1 MSVNFK
7 IRSNIKR
14 AIETGELLYLDYV
27 NKNDDNTFYF
37 LGIKQLNFEQDKSK
51 ITGFSYNYQYK
62 GYKKITIE
70 INRIK
75 DARCVEGT
83 KNFVESK
90 LKNYLKVPEVNKYF
104 TDEINE
110 KHILNYYVDCIENS
124 DDLTFVSTY
133 KLDDFDLKMLKE
145 TKRRKLS
152 KEKIDEILKLL
163 NINPEKAREK
173 YKLAFNYECISNQK
187 DEIVPLAYTF
197 VILDVFKQEILI
209 EDDQIELNYKNI
221 AKALKNHNI
230 DGSIYE
236 GHIQQLKDDIQDASL
251 KEVIFDSN
259 PQIFKLKLDLTL
271 SPRKEYQKI
280 KDIIYSKGKLTP
292 VLQAFFGKY
301 QKPALSLNK
310 NVYFI
315 NNKVNADQIMSTYS
329 VLNNDLTYVQGP
341 PGTGKSN
348 TIVNMVVSSFLN
360 KETTLITSYT
370 NSAVDNIYDKLKKI
384 KYGKFFIP
392 IPMLRLGSKFFFDE
406 GIKYLRKAND
416 YYHTIRN
423 EFDLTELRKEYKLKI
438 EVEVSK
444 LRKINEVIKSNQK
457 LKDAETKVDYY
468 SKLIDIFKDNR
479 KYKKKV
485 LELSKSR
492 AAQKGQ
498 ITKINKLS
506 IDNILSELNIDF
518 NVILLGIFIKS
529 IEAFEKL
536 NDDKYSYLKSVIY
549 NEDIEIARRMIRKE
563 LRRDE
568 NTKMLLDVIP
578 IFLTTNI
585 SSRSI
590 ALGKPSFDL
599 LIMDE
604 AGQCENA
611 FAIVAMSK
619 AKRAAFI
626 GDPNQLLPVVTL
638 SDTLNNAL
646 TYQYSIPEVYNYK
659 KTSILQTLNQI
670 DFIND
675 LIVLKKH
682 YRCRKSIV
690 NFANKKYYNNQLDV
704 QVDKVDAKDCSF
716 IDVKSEF
723 YQNKKN
729 TSMPEVAA
737 ILEEIK
743 KIPRDKS
750 IGVISPFKNQSDLII
765 RNIKQYL
772 PDRNISVGTVH
783 KFQGQEKDTIFLSL
797 AVGKNSYKGSYD
809 WVKDNRQLINVATT
823 RPKERLVVVG
833 DKSSI
838 DKLSEGE
845 NSDIRDLINYT
856 SDFNHESFDVL
867 SVGKKYGNIT
877 SKHLYTRYEDM
888 FFDTLQRVINI
899 HRKGFRINGQTDV
912 KQILKIDKGH
922 PLYDYATKASF
933 DFLILDKNNNAL
945 VAVELCGPE
954 HAYDKTVIRRD
965 EMKNRLAVENGLELL
980 YVYNRDARN
989 YRMLRNM
996 INKVLV

>member
-1 MSVNFK
+1 MSVSFK

-27 NKNDDNTFYF
+27 NKSEENTFYF
-37 LGIKQLNFEQDKSK
+37 MGIKHLNFDEDNSK
-51 ITGFSYNYQYK
+51 ITGLSYNYQYK

-70 INRIK
+70 MNRIK

-83 KNFVESK
+83 RNFVDTK
-90 LKNYLKVPEVNKYF
+90 LKSFLRVPKVNKYF

-124 DDLTFVSTY
+124 DELSFVSTY
-133 KLDDFDLKMLKE
+133 KLDSFDLEML
-145 TKRRKLS
+145 RKNKSQKLT
-152 KEKIDEILKLL
+152 KEKIDKILRLF
-163 NINPEKAREK
+163 NFNPEKAKEK
-173 YKLAFNYECISNQK
+173 FRLAFNYECISNQK

-197 VILDVFKQEILI
+197 IVLDVFKQEIKI
-209 EDDQIELNYKNI
+209 EDDKIELNYKNV
-221 AKALKNHNI
+221 AKALKNHNV
-230 DGSIYE
+230 DASIYE
-236 GHIQQLKDDIQDASL
+236 GHIQQLKDDIQAASL

-280 KDIIYSKGKLTP
+280 KDIIYSKEKLTP

-301 QKPALSLNK
+301 QKPALSSNK
-310 NVYFI
+310 NVYFV
-315 NNKVNADQIMSTYS
+315 NGKVNADQIMSTYS

-370 NSAVDNIYDKLKKI
+370 NSAVDNIFYKLKKI
-384 KYGKFFIP
+384 KYKNYYIP
-392 IPMLRLGSKFFFDE
+392 IPMLRLGSKIYFNE
-406 GIKYLRKAND
+406 GLDYLRKAND
-416 YYHTIRN
+416 YYLSIKN
-423 EFDLTELRKEYKLKI
+423 EIDLTELKKEYKLKI
-438 EVEVSK
+438 GIEVSK
-444 LRKINEVIKSNQK
+444 LIKINDVIMNNQK
-457 LKDAETKVDYY
+457 LKDAEVKIDYY
-468 SKLIDIFKDNR
+468 SKLIDIFKGNR
-479 KYKKKV
+479 RYKNKV
-485 LELSKSR
+485 LDLSKSR

-498 ITKINKLS
+498 VTKINKLS
-506 IDNILSELNIDF
+506 IDNILNELNLDF

-529 IEAFEKL
+529 LESFKEL
-536 NDDKYSYLKSVIY
+536 NEDKYSYFKSLIY
-549 NEDIEIARRMIRKE
+549 NDEKDESRRMIRNE
-563 LRRDE
+563 LIHAE
-568 NTKMLLDVIP
+568 NTKMILDIIP
-578 IFLTTNI
+578 ILLTTNI
-585 SSRSI
+585 STRSI
-590 ALGKPSFDL
+590 AVGQPSFDL

-704 QVDKVDAKDCSF
+704 QVDKIEENDCCFINVD
-716 IDVKSEF
+716 SEF

-737 ILEEIK
+737 IIEEIR
-743 KIPRDKS
+743 KIPMEKS

-765 RNIKQYL
+765 KSIKEYC
-772 PDRNISVGTVH
+772 PDRKISVGTVH
-783 KFQGQEKDTIFLSL
+783 KFQGQEKDAILLSL
-797 AVGKNSYKGSYD
+797 AIGKNSYKGSYD

-823 RPKERLVVVG
+823 RPKEKLILVG
-833 DKSSI
+833 DKASI

-845 NSDIRDLINYT
+845 KSDINDLIDYT
-856 SDFNHESFDVL
+856 RNFNEKSFDIL
-867 SVGKKYGNIT
+867 SVGKRYGNIA
-877 SKHLYTRYEDM
+877 SKHLYTRFEDM

-899 HRKGFRINGQTDV
+899 HKKGFRINGQTDV
-912 KQILKIDKGH
+912 KQILKISKGH
-922 PLYDYATKASF
+922 PLFEYATKASF
-933 DFLILDKNNNAL
+933 DFIILDKNNNAL
-945 VAVELCGPE
+945 IAVELCGPE
-954 HAYDKTVIRRD
+954 HAYDKTVIKRD
-965 EMKNRLAVENGLELL
+965 KLKKKLADENGLELL
-980 YVYNRDARN
+980 YIYNRDAKN
-989 YRMLRNM
+989 YRMLRS
-996 INKVLV
+996 ILDKILI